1 MIAIGCDHGGLD
13 LKNFIVE
20 YLKKEGYEVKDF
32 GIYEN
37 KSVDYPDIAKL
48 VCESVLKNECDR
60 GILICG
66 TGIGMSIAANKFN
79 GIRAAVCGDIYSAK
93 MTKIHNNSNIIT
105 MGARVIGQ
113 ETAREIVNAWLTNE
127 YEGGRHQNRL
137 DKISDIEKNQRK

>member
-113 ETAREIVNAWLTNE
+113 ETAREIVNAWLTNK